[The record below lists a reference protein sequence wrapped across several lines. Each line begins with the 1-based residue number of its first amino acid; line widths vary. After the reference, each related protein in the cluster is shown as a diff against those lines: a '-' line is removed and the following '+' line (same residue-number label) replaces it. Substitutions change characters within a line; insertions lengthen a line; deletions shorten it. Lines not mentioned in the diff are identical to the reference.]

1 MKNIIYLLKKITLSF
16 AILYTYNIIAVNFN
30 ILIPINLVTILLITL
45 LGTPSLIALILLK
58 IIVL

>member
-1 MKNIIYLLKKITLSF
+1 MKNIIYLLKKVTLSF